1 MRSGTENVAG
11 INALAMAAEIFSD
24 QFRVYS
30 SKDFPGMRA
39 SSALTWNLRKM
50 GMTELKPRDGKG
62 KGVAKEKR
70 RSEDYR

>member
-1 MRSGTENVAG
+1 
-11 INALAMAAEIFSD
+11 LAEIFSEP
-24 QFRVYS
+24 FRVFS

-62 KGVAKEKR
+62 KGVAKKEKR
-70 RSEDYR
+70 RSEDD